1 MFKFLIRFIFISL
14 AFSNND
20 NIYSL
25 ISSPRNISIGGI
37 HASSG
42 NISSIFDS
50 PIFLSNNNNNNIF
63 LSIDKYSHLYNIYH
77 LSYCIYANDKSN
89 LLLGLV
95 RREINNNFNT
105 NSAWEDDGY
114 PNLEDIDYTQIY
126 NFQDKETG
134 ILIAYN
140 QLIENNFI
148 MGINFKPI
156 FHRID
161 NVFGVGFS
169 LDVRYLIQI
178 QRGQISFGIDNL
190 LAFKKW
196 NTDLLEKYDLNG
208 YLGSSINIS
217 DRNTVFYEYN
227 INSGSKLGFEI
238 ELINNLFVR
247 TGINKYNF
255 CFGFGIQLE
264 NIKLD
269 YAYMNN
275 KSEILGSNHS
285 VGFNINLDD

>member
-25 ISSPRNISIGGI
+25 ISSPRNISIGGV

-50 PIFLSNNNNNNIF
+50 PIFLNKNNNNIF
-63 LSIDKYSHLYNIYH
+63 LSIDKYSHLYNVYH

-169 LDVRYLIQI
+169 LDVRYLIQM
-178 QRGQISFGIDNL
+178 QRGRISFGIDNL

-196 NTDLLEKYDLNG
+196 DTDLLEKYDLNG

-238 ELINNLFVR
+238 ELINNLFIR

>member
-25 ISSPRNISIGGI
+25 ISSPRNISIGGV

-50 PIFLSNNNNNNIF
+50 PIFLNKNNNNIF
-63 LSIDKYSHLYNIYH
+63 LSIDKYSHLYNVYH

-178 QRGQISFGIDNL
+178 QRGRISFGIDNL

-196 NTDLLEKYDLNG
+196 DTDLLEKYDLNG